1 MKRSLIV
8 LFSAFAAL
16 FFSGAVYA
24 QENPECITYMSYYQ
38 EYYKQKNYKD
48 AFPNWRKAFNL
59 CPPNYRQNLYIQG
72 SALVRDAISRNRK
85 DPEVVKG
92 LLDTLLLLQDRRLQY
107 YPMATKTING
117 VKTKVETK
125 PEILNNKG
133 NYMINYISYRENGS
147 KYLYENLSPIVAE
160 LGSVTAPSILVNL
173 LDASIDLY
181 RKGELE
187 ADAVISTYETVAA
200 AIGGSDLEDEDN
212 KVAKA
217 NIDMKF
223 ADSKVAS
230 CDNLIAIFT
239 PRFEADPENIGV
251 VSNIVRLMNNA
262 EDCAGNDLYYKAV
275 HQLYKLTPSA
285 GAAYGLYK
293 LNAAKGNV
301 AEAVKYLEDAIASDE
316 SDAATDAQ
324 YYYELAR
331 FNYANGLRGKA
342 YEAARKAVDMDYGYA
357 GKAYLILGGLWAS
370 ASCSGDVEK
379 YARYWVATDYYQK
392 AKAADETLAEDANS
406 SISNVARYYPPASEI
421 FMYDLGPGQS
431 YTVSCGGMTA
441 TTTVRVSR

>member
-1 MKRSLIV
+1 MKRLIV
-8 LFSAFAAL
+8 VISAFAAL
-16 FFSGAVYA
+16 SFSSLLRA

-38 EYYKQKNYKD
+38 EYYKQKNFKD
-48 AFPNWRKAFNL
+48 ALPNWRKAYSL

-72 SALVRDAISRNRK
+72 STLVRDAIGKNRK
-85 DPEVVKG
+85 DSAMVRG
-92 LLDTLLLLQDRRLQY
+92 LIDTLLTLQDQRLQY
-107 YPMATKTING
+107 YPYSTKKING
-117 VKTKVETK
+117 VATKVENK
-125 PEILNNKG
+125 PEVLNNKG

-147 KYLYENLSPIVAE
+147 KYLFENLSPIVAE
-160 LGSVTAPSILVNL
+160 LGSLTQPSILVNL

-181 RKGELE
+181 RKGELQ
-187 ADAVISTYETVAA
+187 ADDVIATYETVAA
-200 AIGGSDLEDEDN
+200 AIGGSDLEVEDN

-217 NIDMKF
+217 NIDIKF

-239 PRFEADPENIGV
+239 PRFEADPENIAV

-262 EDCAGNDLYYKAV
+262 DDCAGNDLYYKAV
-275 HQLYKLTPSA
+275 TQLYKLNPSA

-301 AEAVKYLEDAIASDE
+301 ADATRYLEEAIASDE

-342 YEAARKAVDMDYGYA
+342 YDAARKAVDMDYGYA

-379 YARYWVATDYYQK
+379 YARYWVATDYYNK
-392 AKAADETLAEDANS
+392 AKAADATLSDDANA
-406 SISNVARYYPPASEI
+406 SINNVARYYPPASEI

>member
-16 FFSGAVYA
+16 TFSAAAYA

-38 EYYKQKNYKD
+38 EYYKQKNFKD

-107 YPMATKTING
+107 YPTATKTIDG
-117 VKTKVETK
+117 VKTKVDTK

-147 KYLYENLSPIVAE
+147 KYLFENLSPIVAE
-160 LGSVTAPSILVNL
+160 LGSLTQPSILVNL

-181 RKGELE
+181 RKGELQ
-187 ADAVISTYETVAA
+187 ADDVIATYETVAA
-200 AIGGSDLEDEDN
+200 AIGGSDLEVEDN

-217 NIDMKF
+217 NIDIKF

-239 PRFEADPENIGV
+239 PRFEADPENIAV

-262 EDCAGNDLYYKAV
+262 DDCAGNDLYYKAV
-275 HQLYKLTPSA
+275 TQLYKLNPSA

-301 AEAVKYLEDAIASDE
+301 ADATRYLEEAIASDE

-342 YEAARKAVDMDYGYA
+342 YDAARKAVDMDYGYA

-379 YARYWVATDYYQK
+379 YARYWVATDYYNK
-392 AKAADETLAEDANS
+392 AKAADATLSDDANA
-406 SISNVARYYPPASEI
+406 SINNVARYYPPASEI